1 MTMTQTDINV
11 PVDGTVTSAK
21 LSGDLVTPGALDVTG
36 TVTADG
42 LTVDGAATI
51 DGGATDNTVL
61 TLDSGTANTYL
72 KITDSNSTN
81 GTFIG
86 ATTNDLNFYPNNTLA
101 VTMAASGN
109 VGINNSSPSSYFS
122 NASNLVVGGATG
134 ANGITISGSTDTQ
147 IFFADGTSG
156 ADAYRGI
163 IRYSHADNSL
173 SFWTDATE
181 ATRID
186 SSGRV
191 TMPYQPAFSVRPSS
205 DQSNIARPANTTVL
219 WGTEIFDQGGNF
231 SSNTFTAPVTGRYQL
246 NVNIYAHSVD
256 SAADYV
262 QFALVTSNRTYYYI
276 FSTNTLSQDAAYMS
290 FPIAV
295 LADMDASDTAIVQ
308 ANLNNTGSA
317 QMDITTISYFS
328 GYLVA

>member
-1 MTMTQTDINV
+1 MALTQVSRGLLSTSIVDNGNATAITIDSSENV
-11 PVDGTVTSAK
+11 TFS
-21 LSGDLVTPGALDVTG
+21 G
-36 TVTADG
+36 TVTASEM
-42 LTVDGAATI
+42 TVSD
-51 DGGATDNTVL
+51 TDYIRLRFLN
-61 TLDSGTANTYL
+61 
-72 KITDSNSTN
+72 
-81 GTFIG
+81 
-86 ATTNDLNFYPNNTLA
+86 ATTFKAGLQVATSTGDMIAGSAVDDLAIRSQANMLFSTG
-101 VTMAASGN
+101 GN
-109 VGINNSSPSSYFS
+109 
-122 NASNLVVGGATG
+122 AE
-134 ANGITISGSTDTQ
+134 
-147 IFFADGTSG
+147 
-156 ADAYRGI
+156 RM
-163 IRYSHADNSL
+163 
-173 SFWTDATE
+173 
-181 ATRID
+181 RID
-186 SSGRV
+186 SSGNV
-191 TMPYQPAFSVRPSS
+191 TTPYQPAFSVRPSS

-246 NVNIYAHSVD
+246 NVNIYAQSVD

-262 QFALVTSNRTYYYI
+262 QFALVTSNQTYYYI